1 MKDHYPVFIVW
12 SEDDECF
19 LANVVDFAGCIAD
32 GSSREEALS
41 NAQAMARDWIET
53 AKSLGRKIPRPST
66 NEAFQTAFQKQ
77 RQREQEA
84 FESAVKLAA
93 SEIVQKLLPTLEAR
107 YLHVTTHGS
116 FTHPTARISVPIT
129 S

>member
-12 SEDDECF
+12 SEEDDCF
-19 LANVVDFAGCIAD
+19 LANVVDFAGCVAD
-32 GSSREEALS
+32 GPTREDALA
-41 NAQAMARDWIET
+41 NAQAMAKDWIET

-66 NEAFQTAFQKQ
+66 NEAFQTEFQKQ
-77 RQREQEA
+77 RQREQQD

-107 YLHVTTHGS
+107 YLHATSRGS
-116 FTHPTARISVPIT
+116 FSPQTTRIPVPIT